1 MFPVRRPTR
10 MKCLSIQIQPQLC
23 GLPDVAGL
31 VDTLVANARSH
42 SSTVNVSVTTGDDN
56 GPYTNINIDSDDVAQ
71 LWTSIRRVIINDS
84 ALSAGAI
91 ACCEG
96 DNGWDDYL
104 LLYHFDNSESIDAI
118 S

>member
-1 MFPVRRPTR
+1 MSGGQNQEAAVRAEQVEIGGVAEDDDSPVVWE
-10 MKCLSIQIQPQLC
+10 M
-23 GLPDVAGL
+23 
-31 VDTLVANARSH
+31 
-42 SSTVNVSVTTGDDN
+42 
-56 GPYTNINIDSDDVAQ
+56 
-71 LWTSIRRVIINDS
+71 S